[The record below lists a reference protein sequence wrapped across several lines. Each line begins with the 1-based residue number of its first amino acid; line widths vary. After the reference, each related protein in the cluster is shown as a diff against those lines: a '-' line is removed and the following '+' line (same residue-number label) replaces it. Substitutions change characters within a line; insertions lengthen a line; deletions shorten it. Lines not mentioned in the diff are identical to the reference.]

1 MQTLKR
7 DDLMSLEEYAR
18 ARPEFRQRA
27 FAHKRKRTV
36 SVGPAVTLLFEDRLT
51 IQYQIQEMLRVERI
65 FEAEGIQ
72 DELDAYNPLVPD
84 GHNLKATMLIEFP
97 DVDERKQ
104 RLTGLIGIEDRV
116 WVKLGEHEKIH
127 AIADEDMERETEEKT
142 SAVHFLRFEFT
153 PEAAA
158 DARKGAAI
166 RVGID
171 HANYTHETGPLAEE
185 LRAALAEDFKP
196 AG

>member
-18 ARPEFRQRA
+18 ARADFRQRA
-27 FAHKRKRTV
+27 FVHKRKRTV

-72 DELDAYNPLVPD
+72 DELDAYNSLIPD

-104 RLTGLIGIEDRV
+104 RLAGLIGIEDRV
-116 WVKLGEHEKIH
+116 WVQIGEHDKVY

-158 DARKGAAI
+158 DARTGASI
-166 RVGID
+166 SVGID
-171 HANYTHETGPLAEE
+171 HANYTHETGPLPQE
-185 LRAALAEDFKP
+185 LRTVLAEDFQQ